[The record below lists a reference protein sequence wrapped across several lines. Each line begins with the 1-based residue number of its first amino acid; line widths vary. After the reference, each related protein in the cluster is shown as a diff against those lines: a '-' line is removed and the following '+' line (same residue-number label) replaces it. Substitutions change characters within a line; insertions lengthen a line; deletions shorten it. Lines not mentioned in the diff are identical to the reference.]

1 MAIYFLFGSRKESF
15 IELCSRT
22 QNPTVILTV
31 RDSCLFHTP
40 KVFQRAASWS
50 AFVSELWVFH
60 CISGELESPLSSQE
74 AESHLSPCAKR
85 TKTFLL
91 SSSISLFRRIALI
104 LEKVWLQAMQE
115 GKVSPHTL
123 NDVVLRPVMQIP
135 MMLPLNLCIGVC
147 DLLYFCL
154 VKSLFFG

>member
-15 IELCSRT
+15 VALCSRT

-31 RDSCLFHTP
+31 RASCLFHTP

-50 AFVSELWVFH
+50 AFVHLNSECSIV
-60 CISGELESPLSSQE
+60 ISGELESPLSSQE
-74 AESHLSPCAKR
+74 AGSHLSTCAKR

-115 GKVSPHTL
+115 GRVSPHTL
-123 NDVVLRPVMQIP
+123 NDVLLRPVMQIP
-135 MMLPLNLCIGVC
+135 MILPLNLCIGV
-147 DLLYFCL
+147 
-154 VKSLFFG
+154 